1 MSAWLSARTFIRI
14 AGPWLAVMVVFR
26 TIGGFGM
33 VLGLVPSRPI
43 LPGGVVPTPSSWT
56 QVFKVHMCGLVQT
69 YLFHYQLEF
78 CCSFRSLQL
87 IGQLRRGFVRVST
100 SDMGKVPGGF
110 GATGMATLR
119 VRFPFGAGTAPPF
132 LFIQRV
138 VHPRWFRPGGHSTPA
153 GLTCGAAFLED
164 FWWWRVDSGKRVGER
179 VLGGF
184 LWPSFQLRRWC
195 RCWARSGEGHLKTLA
210 KWGPGGFRRWR
221 QHHPIGGLGQNLLD

>member
-1 MSAWLSARTFIRI
+1 MSARLLARTFIRM
-14 AGPWLAVMVVFR
+14 AGLCLAVMVVFR

-33 VLGLVPSRPI
+33 GSGLVPARPI
-43 LPGGVVPTPSSWT
+43 LPGGVIPTPSSWT
-56 QVFKVHMCGLVQT
+56 QVFKVHGLGLVQT
-69 YLFHYQLEF
+69 YLFHYRLEF

-87 IGQLRRGFVRVST
+87 LGWLRRGLVRVLT

-110 GATGMATLR
+110 GATGTATLR

-138 VHPRWFRPGGHSTPA
+138 VRPRWFRLGGRSTLA
-153 GLTCGAAFLED
+153 GLTRGAAFLED
-164 FWWWRVDSGKRVGER
+164 FWWQRVDSGKWVGKR

-184 LWPSFQLRRWC
+184 LRPSFQLRRWR

-210 KWGPGGFRRWR
+210 KGGLGGFR
-221 QHHPIGGLGQNLLD
+221 